1 MNRYAIALCAT
12 LATAPAYARATNSE
26 CVTQDGSRF
35 FMSASK
41 GGVMVRWE
49 GTTWYEAF
57 GKVEGDMVVVT
68 QILPNGVIIF
78 AWDTSTNAAHVVMKN
93 DRTGERTEARA
104 RCWFK

>member
-1 MNRYAIALCAT
+1 
-12 LATAPAYARATNSE
+12 
-26 CVTQDGSRF
+26 
-35 FMSASK
+35 
-41 GGVMVRWE
+41 MVRWE